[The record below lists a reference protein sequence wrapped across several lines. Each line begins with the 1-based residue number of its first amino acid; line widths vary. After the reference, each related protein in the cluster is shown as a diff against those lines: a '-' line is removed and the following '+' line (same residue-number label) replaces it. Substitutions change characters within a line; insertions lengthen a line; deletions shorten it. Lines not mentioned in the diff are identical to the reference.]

1 VSKRYAHE
9 GTAGREGMTAP
20 AFKVL
25 RLGYRKGRDPRITTH
40 LALVSRALGA
50 TDFLLAGDEDEGLFD
65 NVQSVNERFG
75 GAMNCE
81 HVGAG
86 LSWLKRFSTDDAGD
100 GEPGVTVHLTMY
112 GEPYRSVIPRIRRD
126 RPVTVVVGGAK
137 VPSDVFEHAHY
148 NVAVGNQPHS
158 EVAALAL
165 FMEAWFGDGG
175 TERHFP
181 NARLVIEPS
190 ARGKAVHDNERDEES
205 EDSLT

>member
-1 VSKRYAHE
+1 MVPH
-9 GTAGREGMTAP
+9 P
-20 AFKVL
+20 FKVL

-50 TDFLLAGDEDEGLFD
+50 TDFLLAGDDDEGLFE
-65 NVQSVNERFG
+65 NVQSVSERFG
-75 GAMNCE
+75 GWMACE
-81 HVGAG
+81 HVGSG
-86 LSWLKRFSTDDAGD
+86 MSWLKRFAREDAGD
-100 GEPGVTVHLTMY
+100 GQPGVVVHLTMY
-112 GEPYRSVIPRIRRD
+112 GEPYRKVIPRIRRD

-137 VPSDVFEHAHY
+137 VPSEVFEHAHY

-165 FMEAWFGDGG
+165 FMEGWFGEGG

-190 ARGKAVHDNERDEES
+190 ARGKEVNDMETSDEGKEK
-205 EDSLT
+205 LT